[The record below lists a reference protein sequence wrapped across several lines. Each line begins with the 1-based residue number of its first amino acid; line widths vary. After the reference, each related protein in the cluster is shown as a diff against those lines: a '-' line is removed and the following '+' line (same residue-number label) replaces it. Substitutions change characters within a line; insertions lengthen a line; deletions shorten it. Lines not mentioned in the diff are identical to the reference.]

1 MGEELYMQQDES
13 KYIEYKESKSKLSDS
28 LWETYSAFAN
38 TSGGVIIL
46 GVSEITSNNGVKKYL
61 IEGVEN
67 PHQQEEQFLNLVR
80 DKNTTTYNA
89 LEDIAIK
96 TLSNGK
102 KIIEIIVKAAPI
114 SKRPVEVV
122 DKKTNSKVKNM
133 VAYVREGS
141 SDRLAK
147 GELYQALIRNSE
159 GSLDK
164 EIMKNYDIDD
174 LDLDSILRYRKKVE
188 TREKYRYFKDF
199 SLEEFLEQI
208 GVVAKDYDGDGKRGV
223 TAGGLLFFG
232 KNTPII
238 YKFPYFQMELFDYR
252 SDSRWKH
259 RISTVSDNLNLYQF
273 FEEAMLYLLSSKQ
286 NEFLLD
292 NTLIRIDSGERL
304 SIALREAL
312 INMIMHA
319 DYYSQNLSRIE
330 IYWDYYDFINPGMMK
345 ISPTDFFTTNES
357 KTRNSIISK
366 LLVYLGY
373 GERGGTGGGQIYA
386 VTNDSL
392 RAPQISTD
400 IEKTEL
406 RIWSVDYADSI
417 KGVSKHANQILKI
430 LSKEKNELSKTDFVK
445 KLSITS
451 YAANKALNELLN
463 EGYIERV
470 GSGPKTR
477 YRIPMS
483 DNEWIANIKQM
494 AADLKF
500 EYNQNTYH
508 AN

>member
-199 SLEEFLEQI
+199 SLEEFL
-208 GVVAKDYDGDGKRGV
+208 
-223 TAGGLLFFG
+223 
-232 KNTPII
+232 
-238 YKFPYFQMELFDYR
+238 
-252 SDSRWKH
+252 
-259 RISTVSDNLNLYQF
+259 
-273 FEEAMLYLLSSKQ
+273 
-286 NEFLLD
+286 
-292 NTLIRIDSGERL
+292 
-304 SIALREAL
+304 
-312 INMIMHA
+312 
-319 DYYSQNLSRIE
+319 
-330 IYWDYYDFINPGMMK
+330 
-345 ISPTDFFTTNES
+345 
-357 KTRNSIISK
+357 
-366 LLVYLGY
+366 
-373 GERGGTGGGQIYA
+373 
-386 VTNDSL
+386 
-392 RAPQISTD
+392 
-400 IEKTEL
+400 
-406 RIWSVDYADSI
+406 
-417 KGVSKHANQILKI
+417 
-430 LSKEKNELSKTDFVK
+430 
-445 KLSITS
+445 
-451 YAANKALNELLN
+451 
-463 EGYIERV
+463 
-470 GSGPKTR
+470 
-477 YRIPMS
+477 
-483 DNEWIANIKQM
+483 
-494 AADLKF
+494 
-500 EYNQNTYH
+500 
-508 AN
+508 